1 VKYLTHLLNPP
12 SVPAEY
18 RRNFIHLYFDIA
30 WYGLLAGSAVNFL
43 TVYAARLGASGLQ
56 IGLLGALTAAVN
68 LVLAIPAGRWLEKR
82 PVDKAVFWTA
92 AAYRVGYIAWVFL
105 PFIFGANS
113 QAEIWALIII
123 NFLMGIPLTVVGL
136 GFNAL
141 FAAAV
146 PTEWRA
152 HVAGTRNVLLSVTFI
167 LTSLVSGYIL
177 DRVPFPLGYQ
187 IIFLIGIVGG
197 AMSSLHLWFVRPLPQ
212 AESHAEPTAH
222 KLVLLLTEPE
232 SAPPALSAP
241 GTSPISRASP
251 ARKSIQTSLRLDI
264 LASPFRAVLL
274 VMFAFHLAQFLAIPL
289 FPISFVR
296 SLQLTDEHIGIGTAI
311 FFLAV
316 LVGSTQLNRLV
327 RQAGHKNITGWG
339 VIGMAVYP
347 ILLALSSTVWHFY
360 GLSALGGFAWALVGG
375 ASVNYLLENI
385 PENDR
390 PAHLA
395 WYTIV
400 LNACTL
406 LGSLGGPAIAEG
418 IGLSAALILFGI
430 LRGLAGFAIIK
441 WG

>member
-1 VKYLTHLLNPP
+1 MKSLTHLFNPP

-68 LVLAIPAGRWLEKR
+68 LVLAIPAGHWLEKR

-92 AAYRVGYIAWVFL
+92 AAYRAGYLVWVFL

-113 QAEIWALIII
+113 QAEIWALIFI

-146 PTEWRA
+146 PAEWRA
-152 HVAGTRNVLLSVTFI
+152 HVAGTRNVVLSVTFI
-167 LTSLVSGYIL
+167 LTSLLSGYLL

-187 IIFLIGIVGG
+187 IVFLIGVVGG
-197 AMSSLHLWFVRPLPQ
+197 AMSSLHLWFVRPLSEQPGHQ
-212 AESHAEPTAH
+212 PVSSS
-222 KLVLLLTEPE
+222 KEPE
-232 SAPPALSAP
+232 SASPALPAP
-241 GTSPISRASP
+241 QKSPVTRAPSHRTSFREN
-251 ARKSIQTSLRLDI
+251 LRLDI
-264 LASPFRAVLL
+264 IASPFRAVLL

-289 FPISFVR
+289 FPIAFVR
-296 SLQLTDEHIGIGTAI
+296 FLNLTDEQIGIGTAI
-311 FFLAV
+311 FYLTV
-316 LVGSTQLNRLV
+316 LVGSTQLNRLA
-327 RQAGHKNITGWG
+327 RRIGHKNITGWG
-339 VIGMAVYP
+339 VVGMAVYP
-347 ILLALSSTVWHFY
+347 ALLAISSTVWHFY

-375 ASVNYLLENI
+375 ASANYLLETI

-418 IGLSAALILFGI
+418 IGLSAALLLFGI
-430 LRGLAGFAIIK
+430 LRGLAGFAILK

>member
-1 VKYLTHLLNPP
+1 M
-12 SVPAEY
+12 
-18 RRNFIHLYFDIA
+18 HLYFDIA

-43 TVYAARLGASGLQ
+43 TVYAARLGASGAQ

-68 LVLAIPAGRWLEKR
+68 LALAIPAGRWLEKR

-92 AAYRVGYIAWVFL
+92 AAYRVGYITWVFL

-113 QAEIWALIII
+113 QAEIWALIFI

-146 PTEWRA
+146 PAEWRA
-152 HVAGTRNVLLSVTFI
+152 HVAGTRNVVLSITFI
-167 LTSLVSGYIL
+167 LTSLASGYIL
-177 DRVPFPLGYQ
+177 DRVAFPAGYQ

-212 AESHAEPTAH
+212 AEQANHKPVSPSNKSASAPLALPASETPPASHAAP
-222 KLVLLLTEPE
+222 VL
-232 SAPPALSAP
+232 
-241 GTSPISRASP
+241 
-251 ARKSIQTSLRLDI
+251 KNIQTSLRLDI
-264 LASPFRAVLL
+264 LSSPFRAILL
-274 VMFAFHLAQFLAIPL
+274 VMLAFHLAQFLAIPL
-289 FPISFVR
+289 FPIAFVR

-311 FFLAV
+311 FYLAV
-316 LVGSTQLNRLV
+316 LAGSTQLNRLV
-327 RQAGHKNITGWG
+327 GLAGHKNITGWG

-375 ASVNYLLENI
+375 ASANYLLENI

-395 WYTIV
+395 WYTII

-406 LGSLGGPAIAEG
+406 LGSLAGPAIAEWV
-418 IGLSAALILFGI
+418 GLSASLIAFGL
-430 LRGLAGFAIIK
+430 LRGVAGFAILK

>member
-1 VKYLTHLLNPP
+1 MKYLTHLLNPP

-18 RRNFIHLYFDIA
+18 RRNFIHLYLDIA

-56 IGLLGALTAAVN
+56 IGLLGALTAAIN

-92 AAYRVGYIAWVFL
+92 IAYRAGYVAWVFL

-113 QAEIWALIII
+113 QAEIWALIFI

-146 PTEWRA
+146 PADWRA
-152 HVAGTRNVLLSVTFI
+152 HVAGMRNVVLSITFI

-177 DRVPFPLGYQ
+177 DRVPFPQGYQ

-197 AMSSLHLWFVRPLPQ
+197 AMSSLHLWFVRPLTKAEQ
-212 AESHAEPTAH
+212 AGH
-222 KLVLLLTEPE
+222 KPVAPLHKPE
-232 SAPPALSAP
+232 SAPLASPAP
-241 GTSPISRASP
+241 GASAVSRASP
-251 ARKSIQTSLRLDI
+251 ARKSIHASLRLDI
-264 LASPFRAVLL
+264 LSSPFRAVLL

-289 FPISFVR
+289 FPIAFVR

-311 FFLAV
+311 FYLAV
-316 LVGSTQLNRLV
+316 LVGSTQLNHLAR
-327 RQAGHKNITGWG
+327 RAGHKSITGWG
-339 VIGMAVYP
+339 VMGMAVYP
-347 ILLALSSTVWHFY
+347 ILLALSSSVWHYY
-360 GLSALGGFAWALVGG
+360 GLSALGGLAWALVGG
-375 ASVNYLLENI
+375 ASLNYLLENI

-406 LGSLGGPAIAEG
+406 LGSLGGPAIAEWV
-418 IGLSAALILFGI
+418 GLSAALIAFGL
-430 LRGLAGFAIIK
+430 LRGLAGFAILK

>member
-1 VKYLTHLLNPP
+1 MKHITSLFNPP

-82 PVDKAVFWTA
+82 SVDKAIFWTA
-92 AAYRVGYIAWVFL
+92 AAYRAGYIAWVFL

-113 QAEIWALIII
+113 QGEIWALIFI

-146 PTEWRA
+146 PSEWRA
-152 HVAGTRNVLLSVTFI
+152 HVAGTRNVVLSVTFI

-177 DRVPFPLGYQ
+177 DRAAFPLGYQ
-187 IIFLIGIVGG
+187 IVFLIGVVGG
-197 AMSSLHLWFVRPLPQ
+197 AMSSFHLWFVRPLPRPDSRAEQ
-212 AESHAEPTAH
+212 ASHEPVSP
-222 KLVLLLTEPE
+222 LSEPE
-232 SAPPALSAP
+232 SASPASPAP
-241 GTSPISRASP
+241 GTVPVSRATSP
-251 ARKSIQTSLRLDI
+251 RESIRASLRLDI
-264 LASPFRAVLL
+264 LKSPFRAVLL
-274 VMFAFHLAQFLAIPL
+274 VMFAFHLSQFLAIPL
-289 FPISFVR
+289 FPIAYVR
-296 SLQLTDEHIGIGTAI
+296 SLRLTDEHIGIGTAI
-311 FFLAV
+311 FYLTV

-327 RQAGHKNITGWG
+327 RRAGHKNITGWG
-339 VIGMAVYP
+339 VMGMAVYP
-347 ILLALSSTVWHFY
+347 FLLALSSTVWHFY
-360 GLSALGGFAWALVGG
+360 GLSALGGLAWALAGG
-375 ASVNYLLENI
+375 AYANYLLENI

-406 LGSLGGPAIAEG
+406 LGSLAGPAIAEW
-418 IGLSAALILFGI
+418 IGLSAALILFGA
-430 LRGLAGFAIIK
+430 LRGLAGFAILR

>member
-1 VKYLTHLLNPP
+1 MKHFVYLFNPP

-18 RRNFIHLYFDIA
+18 RRNFTHLYFDIA

-92 AAYRVGYIAWVFL
+92 VAYRAGYLLWVFL
-105 PFIFGANS
+105 PFIFGADS
-113 QAEIWALIII
+113 QGEIWALIVI
-123 NFLMGIPLTVVGL
+123 NFLMGVPLTVVGL

-146 PTEWRA
+146 PAEWRA

-167 LTSLVSGYIL
+167 LTSLVSGYLL
-177 DRVPFPLGYQ
+177 DRVAFPLGYQ
-187 IIFLIGIVGG
+187 IIFLIGVMGG
-197 AMSSLHLWFVRPLPQ
+197 AMSSLHLWFVRPL
-212 AESHAEPTAH
+212 SEPTGH
-222 KLVLLLTEPE
+222 GPVSPSSEPE
-232 SAPPALSAP
+232 SASL
-241 GTSPISRASP
+241 ASP
-251 ARKSIQTSLRLDI
+251 APAELPVARASSPRTSLRDTLRLDI
-264 LASPFRAVLL
+264 LESPFRSVLL
-274 VMFAFHLAQFLAIPL
+274 GMFAFHLSQFLAIPL
-289 FPISFVR
+289 FPIAFVR
-296 SLQLTDEHIGIGTAI
+296 FLNLTDEHIGIGTAL
-311 FFLAV
+311 FYLAV

-327 RQAGHKNITGWG
+327 RRAGHKNITGWG
-339 VIGMAVYP
+339 VMGMAVYP
-347 ILLALSSTVWHFY
+347 ILLALAANVWHFY

-375 ASVNYLLENI
+375 AYANYLLENI
-385 PENDR
+385 PEHDR

-406 LGSLGGPAIAEG
+406 LGSLAGPAIAEA
-418 IGLSAALILFGI
+418 IGLSTALVLFGA
-430 LRGLAGFAIIK
+430 LRGLAGFAILK

>member
-1 VKYLTHLLNPP
+1 MKHILNLFNPS
-12 SVPAEY
+12 SVPEEY
-18 RRNFIHLYFDIA
+18 RRNFTHLYFDIA

-92 AAYRVGYIAWVFL
+92 AAYRAGYLLWVFL
-105 PFIFGANS
+105 PFLFGANK
-113 QAEIWALIII
+113 QGEIWALIVI

-146 PTEWRA
+146 PLEWRA

-167 LTSLVSGYIL
+167 LTSLVSGFVL
-177 DRVPFPLGYQ
+177 DRVAFPVGYQ
-187 IIFLIGIVGG
+187 IVFLIGVVGG
-197 AMSSLHLWFVRPLPQ
+197 AMSSLHLWFVRPLSQPTG
-212 AESHAEPTAH
+212 HAPASPLNE
-222 KLVLLLTEPE
+222 TE
-232 SAPPALSAP
+232 
-241 GTSPISRASP
+241 TASP
-251 ARKSIQTSLRLDI
+251 ASPVPPESPASNAASPRTSLRDTLRLDI
-264 LASPFRAVLL
+264 WKSPFRAVLM
-274 VMFAFHLAQFLAIPL
+274 VMFTFHLSQFLAIPV
-289 FPISFVR
+289 FPIAFVR
-296 SLQLTDEHIGIGTAI
+296 FLQLTDEHIGIGTAI
-311 FFLAV
+311 FYVAV
-316 LVGSTQLNRLV
+316 LIGSTQLNRLV
-327 RQAGHKNITGWG
+327 RRAGHKNITGLG
-339 VIGMAVYP
+339 VMGMAVYP

-375 ASVNYLLENI
+375 ASANYLLENI
-385 PENDR
+385 PEHDR

-395 WYTIV
+395 WYTMV

-406 LGSLGGPAIAEG
+406 LGSLAGPAIAEG
-418 IGLSAALILFGI
+418 IGLSVALILFGV
-430 LRGLAGFAIIK
+430 LRGLAGVAILK